1 MASESTELEIID
13 LTAPDVIEL
22 DSDGEVVE
30 ETPGPS
36 QSNGTTQTMQTKKKR
51 KKRKKK
57 PSSTNVSAQDAAEDV
72 GSTSAEASRAQ
83 SPTVHVEG
91 LVDGAAS
98 SSAVGGKKRPLVD
111 RLEDAP
117 YESRRDGEEQTNRK
131 QQQQQGG
138 ERRLDKERAERR
150 ERDRY
155 RDRERDRGGDR
166 GGDLRKDR
174 ERRRSRSPRREREQE
189 RDRDGDRPRRR
200 SRSRERE
207 RERERRKRKR
217 EKEKAPESDAQLF
230 FEDVTPTEVPGTGRP
245 SEPVA
250 GPSNLATSGSDVH
263 SQSDNGLLLPAHVSL
278 TENGE
283 DADGGPLKVP
293 TPEGSD
299 DDEDYIDYLDYDDD
313 RRVSPH

>member
-36 QSNGTTQTMQTKKKR
+36 QSNGTTQTVQTKKKR

-72 GSTSAEASRAQ
+72 GSTSAE
-83 SPTVHVEG
+83 
-91 LVDGAAS
+91 
-98 SSAVGGKKRPLVD
+98 GGKKRPLVD

-117 YESRRDGEEQTNRK
+117 HESRRDGEEQTDRK
-131 QQQQQGG
+131 QQQQGG

-155 RDRERDRGGDR
+155 RDRERDRGGER
-166 GGDLRKDR
+166 GGDPRKDR
-174 ERRRSRSPRREREQE
+174 ERKKSRSPRREREQE

-250 GPSNLATSGSDVH
+250 GPSNLATPGSDVH
-263 SQSDNGLLLPAHVSL
+263 SQADNGLLLPAHVSL

-283 DADGGPLKVP
+283 DTDGGPLKVP